1 MKAVLIDD
9 EYYALQG
16 LKMRLD
22 EIGGI
27 TIVGMFTT
35 GKQALENIE
44 ALRPDVIFLDIEM
57 PNISGIELFSRILE
71 ILGDV
76 KIVFTTAYTQYAV
89 EAFELNALDYIV
101 KPIKK
106 ERLLKTLERFRAVKP
121 PATAENDHKTAIN
134 CFGKLSVVIGETE
147 VNLGLRKKSEELLA
161 YLICAE
167 GKFVA
172 KEKIMEVLWPEVEKD
187 KAANNLYVAFYNLK
201 RQDCSALTESLESVR
216 GKMRICPERI
226 VCDLYEFK
234 KLVRL
239 CGGIDGNTIETAR
252 KAVALYRGTLFEE
265 NYYDWAA
272 LPQAELDVM
281 YLELL
286 EKAITYC
293 KKIEDITGARYFET
307 KKENYERLDN

>member
-22 EIGGI
+22 EVGGI
-27 TIVGMFTT
+27 DVVGVFTT

-44 ALRPDVIFLDIEM
+44 ALAPDVVFLDIEM

-71 ILGDV
+71 IRGDV

-101 KPIKK
+101 KPVEK
-106 ERLLKTLERFRAVKP
+106 ERLLKTFERLRAVRP
-121 PATAENDHKTAIN
+121 PETGGADHKTAVN
-134 CFGKLSVVIGETE
+134 CFGKLSVVVGGTE
-147 VNLGLRKKSEELLA
+147 ANLGLRKKSEELLA
-161 YLICAE
+161 YLVCAE
-167 GKFVA
+167 GRFVA
-172 KEKIMEVLWPEVEKD
+172 KEKIMEALWPEVEKD

-201 RQDCSALTESLESVR
+201 RQDCGALTESLESVR
-216 GKMRICPERI
+216 GKMRLRPERI
-226 VCDLYEFK
+226 ECDMYEFK

-239 CGGIDGNTIETAR
+239 CGGVDGDTVETAR
-252 KAVALYRGTLFEE
+252 KAIELYRGMLFEE
-265 NYYDWAA
+265 NYYGWAA

-286 EKAITYC
+286 EKAASYC
-293 KKIEDITGARYFET
+293 KEAGDAAGTRYFET
-307 KKENYERLDN
+307 RRENYESVL

>member
-27 TIVGMFTT
+27 DVVGMFTT
-35 GKQALENIE
+35 GKQALEAIE
-44 ALRPDVIFLDIEM
+44 ALRPDVVFLDIEM
-57 PNISGIELFSRILE
+57 PNITGIELFSRILE

-101 KPIKK
+101 KPVEK
-106 ERLLKTLERFRAVKP
+106 ERLMKTLERFMSLTYTAV
-121 PATAENDHKTAIN
+121 AEEGHKMAVN
-134 CFGKLSVVIGETE
+134 CFGKLSVIVGGAEI
-147 VNLGLRKKSEELLA
+147 NLGLRKKSEELLA

-167 GKFVA
+167 GRFVA
-172 KEKIMEVLWPEVEKD
+172 KEKIMETLWPELDKD

-201 RQDCSALTESLESVR
+201 RQDLGALAESLESVR
-216 GKMRICPERI
+216 GKMRVCSELIE
-226 VCDLYEFK
+226 CDLYEFN
-234 KLVRL
+234 KLILL
-239 CGGIDGNTIETAR
+239 CGSVDSGTIDAAR
-252 KAVALYRGTLFEE
+252 KVAELYRGELFEE
-265 NYYDWAA
+265 NYYDWTA
-272 LPQAELDVM
+272 LPQAELDVR

-286 EKAITYC
+286 EKAIAYC
-293 KKIEDITGARYFET
+293 KAVNDLAGIRYFET
-307 KKENYERLDN
+307 KKEKYESV

>member
-27 TIVGMFTT
+27 EVAGMFTT

-89 EAFELNALDYIV
+89 DAFELNALDYIV
-101 KPIKK
+101 KPVEK
-106 ERLLKTLERFRAVKP
+106 ERLLKTLERLRALNP
-121 PATAENDHKTAIN
+121 PVAVEGGYKTAVN
-134 CFGKLSVVIGETE
+134 CFGKLSVIAGGTE

-161 YLICAE
+161 YLICA
-167 GKFVA
+167 GGRFVA
-172 KEKIMEVLWPEVEKD
+172 KEKIMEALWPEVEKD

-201 RQDCSALTESLESVR
+201 RQDWDALTESLESVR
-216 GKMRICPERI
+216 GKMRVCPGRFE
-226 VCDLYEFK
+226 CDLYEFK
-234 KLVRL
+234 NLVRR
-239 CGGIDGNTIETAR
+239 CGSADGDTIETAR
-252 KAVALYRGTLFEE
+252 KAAELYRGGLFEE
-265 NYYDWAA
+265 NYYDWAV
-272 LPQAELDVM
+272 LPQAELDVQ

-286 EKAITYC
+286 EKAIAYC
-293 KKIEDITGARYFET
+293 KEVGDAAGTRYFET
-307 KKENYERLDN
+307 KKESCESIE

>member
-27 TIVGMFTT
+27 DVAGMFTT

-44 ALRPDVIFLDIEM
+44 ALRPDIVFLDIEM

-71 ILGDV
+71 ILNDA
-76 KIVFTTAYTQYAV
+76 KIVFTTAFTQYAV

-101 KPIKK
+101 KPIEKK
-106 ERLLKTLERFRAVKP
+106 RLLKTLERLRAVKP
-121 PATAENDHKTAIN
+121 PAASGDGYKATVN
-134 CFGKLSVVIGETE
+134 CFGKLSVVVGGTE

-167 GKFVA
+167 GRFVA
-172 KEKIMEVLWPEVEKD
+172 KEKIMEALWPEVEKD

-201 RQDCSALTESLESVR
+201 RQDLGVLTESLESVR
-216 GKMRICPERI
+216 GKMRVCPERI
-226 VCDLYEFK
+226 ECDLYEFK

-239 CGGIDGNTIETAR
+239 CGGVDGYTIETAR
-252 KAVALYRGTLFEE
+252 KAVELYRGTLFEE

-272 LPQAELDVM
+272 LPQAELDVQ

-293 KKIEDITGARYFET
+293 GEIDDAAGTRYFET
-307 KKENYERLDN
+307 KKEKYESVG

>member
-16 LKMRLD
+16 LKLRLD

-27 TIVGMFTT
+27 DVVGMFTT

-44 ALRPDVIFLDIEM
+44 ALRPDLVFLDIEM
-57 PNISGIELFSRILE
+57 PNTSGIELFSLILE
-71 ILGDV
+71 KLNDV

-101 KPIKK
+101 KPIEK
-106 ERLLKTLERFRAVKP
+106 ERLLKALERFTAAMP
-121 PATAENDHKTAIN
+121 PAVCASQKTAVN
-134 CFGKLSVVIGETE
+134 CFGKLSVVIGGQE
-147 VNLGLRKKSEELLA
+147 VNLGPRKKSEELLA

-167 GKFVA
+167 GRFVA
-172 KEKIMEVLWPEVEKD
+172 KEKIMEALWPEAEKD

-201 RQDCSALTESLESVR
+201 RQDLGALTQSLESVR
-216 GKMRICPERI
+216 GKMRICPEQI
-226 VCDLYEFK
+226 ECDLYEFK
-234 KLVRL
+234 DLVRL
-239 CGGIDGNTIETAR
+239 CDSMDSETIETAR
-252 KAVALYRGTLFEE
+252 KAVELYRGGLFEE
-265 NYYDWAA
+265 NYFSWAL
-272 LPQAELDVM
+272 LPQAELDVQ

-293 KKIEDITGARYFET
+293 RGIGDTAGTRYFER
-307 KKENYERLDN
+307 KKESCECVV

>member
-27 TIVGMFTT
+27 DVVGMFTT
-35 GKQALENIE
+35 GKQALENIGTI
-44 ALRPDVIFLDIEM
+44 RPDVVFLDIEM
-57 PNISGIELFSRILE
+57 PNISGIELFPRILE
-71 ILGDV
+71 ILNNV

-89 EAFELNALDYIV
+89 EAFELNALDYII
-101 KPIKK
+101 KPIEK
-106 ERLLKTLERFRAVKP
+106 ERLLKALERLRAATP
-121 PATAENDHKTAIN
+121 PAMAECEHKTTVN
-134 CFGKLSVVIGETE
+134 CFGKLSVVVGGTE

-167 GKFVA
+167 GRFIA
-172 KEKIMEVLWPEVEKD
+172 KEKIMEALWPEVEKD

-201 RQDCSALTESLESVR
+201 RQDCIALTESLESVR

-226 VCDLYEFK
+226 ECDLYEFK
-234 KLVRL
+234 KLARL
-239 CGGIDGNTIETAR
+239 CGRVDGNTADTAR
-252 KAVALYRGTLFEE
+252 KAAELYRGGLFEE

-272 LPQAELDVM
+272 LPQAEFDVQ

-286 EKAITYC
+286 EKAVAYC
-293 KKIEDITGARYFET
+293 KEIDDAAGTRYFEA
-307 KKENYERLDN
+307 KKESYESIG

>member
-1 MKAVLIDD
+1 MKAILIDD

-27 TIVGMFTT
+27 DVAGMFTT

-44 ALRPDVIFLDIEM
+44 VLRPDVVFLDIEM
-57 PNISGIELFSRILE
+57 PNISGIELFSKILE
-71 ILGDV
+71 ILGSV
-76 KIVFTTAYTQYAV
+76 KIVFTTAYTQYAA

-101 KPIKK
+101 KPVEK
-106 ERLLKTLERFRAVKP
+106 ERLLKTLERLRTVKP
-121 PATAENDHKTAIN
+121 PAAEGADQKTSVN
-134 CFGKLSVVIGETE
+134 CFGKLSVIVDGAE

-161 YLICAE
+161 YLVCVE
-167 GKFVA
+167 GRFAA
-172 KEKIMEVLWPEVEKD
+172 KEKIMEALWPEVEKD

-201 RQDCSALTESLESVR
+201 QQNLGALAESLESLR
-216 GKMRICPERI
+216 GKMRIYPERI
-226 VCDLYEFK
+226 ECDMYEFK
-234 KLVRL
+234 KLAQL
-239 CGGIDGNTIETAR
+239 CSRVDGSTIDAAR
-252 KAVALYRGTLFEE
+252 KAAELYRGMLFEE
-265 NYYDWAA
+265 NYFDWAA

-293 KKIEDITGARYFET
+293 KQIGDPVGTRYFET
-307 KKENYERLDN
+307 KKGNYESA

>member
-22 EIGGI
+22 EVGGI
-27 TIVGMFTT
+27 DVIGMFTT
-35 GKQALENIE
+35 GKQALENI
-44 ALRPDVIFLDIEM
+44 ASLKPDVVFLDIEM
-57 PNISGIELFSRILE
+57 PNITGIELFSRILE

-101 KPIKK
+101 KPVEK
-106 ERLLKTLERFRAVKP
+106 ERLLKTLERFRP
-121 PATAENDHKTAIN
+121 LTFPAATGEEHKTTVN
-134 CFGKLSVVIGETE
+134 CFGKLSVVVGGTE

-161 YLICAE
+161 YLVCAE
-167 GKFVA
+167 GRFVA
-172 KEKIMEVLWPEVEKD
+172 KEKIMETIWPELEKD

-201 RQDCSALTESLESVR
+201 RQDLGALAESLESVR
-216 GKMRICPERI
+216 GKMRVCPDRFE
-226 VCDLYEFK
+226 CDLYEFN

-239 CGGIDGNTIETAR
+239 CGSVDGNTIETAR
-252 KAVALYRGTLFEE
+252 KATELYRGTLFEE

-272 LPQAELDVM
+272 LPQAELDVI

-286 EKAITYC
+286 EKAVAYC
-293 KKIEDITGARYFET
+293 KEMNDVVGTRYFET
-307 KKENYERLDN
+307 KKENYESVE